1 VLQRS
6 EKPFSE
12 PVPEVSV
19 VLCTWNRAD
28 LLGGALD
35 ALVRQRSSTV
45 HEIVDVDNNST
56 DATAAIVRRY
66 AERHPQVR
74 YVYEAAPG
82 LSHARN
88 AGVAA
93 TRGPI
98 VAFTDDDVRVPEEWV
113 STIAAVSQRY
123 PDAGC
128 FGGPVLP
135 QWTGPVP
142 RWLTEE
148 QWSALGVQN
157 HSQEP
162 FRADEARPVC
172 LIGANLVIRR
182 RVLEEVGPFDPAVQR
197 VGNGIGSTEDHEYH
211 RRIWAAGHYGIY
223 DPSLR
228 VGAVVTGDRLVKR
241 YHRKWHFGHGRHIAR
256 MRLPDMERSRVRLL
270 GVPIHLLRQAAVD
283 LQQGVA
289 GLARRDEVCAFDREL
304 RLWFAAGFI
313 RERLARS
320 GASQ

>member
-1 VLQRS
+1 
-6 EKPFSE
+6 
-12 PVPEVSV
+12 V

-28 LLGGALD
+28 LLDGALA
-35 ALVRQRSSTV
+35 ALVAQRPSPV
-45 HEIVDVDNNST
+45 HEIVVVDNNTT
-56 DATAAIVRRY
+56 DTTAEIVRGY
-66 AERHPQVR
+66 AARHPQLR
-74 YVYEAAPG
+74 YVFERAPG

-88 AGVAA
+88 AGVRA
-93 TRGPI
+93 TCGPI
-98 VAFTDDDVRVPEEWV
+98 VAFTDDDVRVPPDWV
-113 STIAAVSQRY
+113 ETIDAVSRRY

-142 RWLTEE
+142 CWLTEE

-157 HSQEP
+157 HSGQP
-162 FRADEARPVC
+162 FRADEDHPVC

-182 RVLEEVGPFDPAVQR
+182 QVLEAVGPFDPAVQR

-211 RRIWAAGHYGIY
+211 RRIWAAGHHGVY
-223 DPSLR
+223 DPALR
-228 VGAVVTGDRLVKR
+228 VGAVVTDDRLAKK

-256 MRLPDMERSRVRLL
+256 MHLPDMERSRLRLL
-270 GVPIHLLRQAAVD
+270 GVPVHLLRQAAVD
-283 LQQGVA
+283 LKQGMA

-313 RERLARS
+313 RERLTRPGVS
-320 GASQ
+320 S